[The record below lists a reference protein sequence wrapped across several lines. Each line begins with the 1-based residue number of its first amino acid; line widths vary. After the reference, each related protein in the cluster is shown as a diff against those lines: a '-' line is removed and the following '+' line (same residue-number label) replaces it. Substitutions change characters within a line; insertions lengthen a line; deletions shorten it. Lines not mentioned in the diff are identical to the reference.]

1 MITTRVTVQID
12 RPVDEVFDFV
22 TNPGNFTRWA
32 GALVKESRQTSPG
45 PVGVGT
51 TFTQVNML
59 MGRRFVSEMRVVT
72 YEPQR
77 HFEYVTTSG
86 PISFAGHY
94 SFAPVDGGTGTGG
107 TRFTSVDESEPSGL
121 LRYLQPL
128 LQPFAQRQITINLA
142 RLKAV
147 IEAQPA
153 TPGLESKE

>member
-1 MITTRVTVQID
+1 MITTRVTVEID
-12 RPVDEVFDFV
+12 RPISEVFAFV
-22 TNPGNFTRWA
+22 VDPANFPLWA

-51 TFTQVNML
+51 TFAQENVL
-59 MGRRFVSEMRVVT
+59 MGRRFVSQMRVVT
-72 YEPQR
+72 YEPQHR
-77 HFEYVTTSG
+77 FEYVTTSG
-86 PISFAGHY
+86 PIRFAGHY
-94 SFAPVDGGTGTGG
+94 TFTPADGGRS

-153 TPGLESKE
+153 PHGAESGGG

>member
-12 RPVDEVFDFV
+12 RPVDEVFAFV
-22 TNPGNFTRWA
+22 TDPANFPRWA
-32 GALVKESRQTSPG
+32 GALVKESHQTSPG
-45 PVGVGT
+45 PVGVDT
-51 TFTQVNML
+51 TFTQANVL

-72 YEPQR
+72 YEPPR
-77 HFEYVTTSG
+77 RFEYATTSG
-86 PISFAGHY
+86 PIRFAGHY
-94 SFAPVDGGTGTGG
+94 TFAPVGGNS

-128 LQPFAQRQITINLA
+128 LQLFAQRQITANLA

-153 TPGLESKE
+153 SPVNVSGP

>member
-1 MITTRVTVQID
+1 M
-12 RPVDEVFDFV
+12 
-22 TNPGNFTRWA
+22 
-32 GALVKESRQTSPG
+32 KESRQTSPG

-72 YEPQR
+72 YEPPRQ
-77 HFEYVTTSG
+77 FEYATTAG
-86 PISFAGHY
+86 PIRFAGHY
-94 SFAPVDGGTGTGG
+94 NFAPVEGGKG
-107 TRFTSVDESEPSGL
+107 TRFTSVDESEPSGW

-147 IEAQPA
+147 IESHNPPVPRPA
-153 TPGLESKE
+153 SETT